1 MRKLFGSKRRLAVV
15 GAITALAL
23 AGGGSAFAYFT
34 SSGTGTGSGTV
45 GSSSG
50 YAVVVST
57 PTGGPLVPG
66 GATETFT
73 YNVTNNSTGSQEF
86 TTETIT
92 VTDANPNC
100 LASWYSVSG
109 TGIATPGNPATQT
122 VTQTLAGGATGAA
135 ITFTLSLINEPVN
148 QDTCESDTP
157 SVSVAVS

>member
-1 MRKLFGSKRRLAVV
+1 MQLFKSKRRLAVV

-34 SSGTGTGSGTV
+34 SSGTGTGTGAVGT
-45 GSSSG
+45 SSA
-50 YAVVVST
+50 YTVVVGT

-73 YNVTNNSTGSQEF
+73 YNVTNNSSGSQEF

-92 VTDANPNC
+92 VTDANPDC

-109 TGIATPGNPATQT
+109 TGIATAGNPATQT
-122 VTQTLAGGATGAA
+122 VTQTLAGGATGAP
-135 ITFTLSLINEPVN
+135 ITFTLTLINEPVN
-148 QDTCESDTP
+148 QDACESDTP